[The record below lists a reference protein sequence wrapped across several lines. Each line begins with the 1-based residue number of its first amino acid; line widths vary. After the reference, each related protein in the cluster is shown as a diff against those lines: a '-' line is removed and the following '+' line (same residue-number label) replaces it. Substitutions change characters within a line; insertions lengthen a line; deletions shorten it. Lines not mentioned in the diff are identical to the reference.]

1 MSVVTSLQ
9 LCSPGLS
16 CLQLLHMSVFS
27 QSFSPCGRFLAA
39 GNNYGEIALFSLSAA
54 LSPDATA
61 QSQKPVLT
69 FTAHEGPVFALL
81 STDCHLLSAGH
92 GEVSAWSWTELI
104 KKVRLSGTDRDRT
117 SNLCGQR
124 DQTTGE
130 DGSSAGVHSLSL
142 SSTRDSLFV
151 SVLRSSLEIPEI
163 NAMTIN
169 PRDNSLVVGGGDNNV
184 HVLDLE
190 QGVFKSVLQGH
201 SDYVHCVSVRE
212 REGEIL
218 SGGEDG
224 AVRIWDSRTG
234 QTVHCIEVHKYE
246 MCARPQFGKWISCLT
261 TDSDWMLC
269 GGGPSLSLWHLR
281 SLSPTSTFPL
291 SGCQRQAAFYQDM
304 VRTTHTCVAFRA
316 PFHLTCGHVTRLFQ
330 ILAVG
335 EGPTVSHCLLGGE
348 VKAQIPCYSQSLNTL
363 QLNTNSTEHRVL
375 TVGGSSDHIDVFT
388 NLSYRAFSL
397 SF

>member
-1 MSVVTSLQ
+1 MGPVE
-9 LCSPGLS
+9 
-16 CLQLLHMSVFS
+16 LLHMSVFS

-54 LSPDATA
+54 LSPDASSL
-61 QSQKPVLT
+61 SQKPVLT
-69 FTAHEGPVFALL
+69 FTAHEGPVFSLL
-81 STDCHLLSAGH
+81 STDCHLLSAGN
-92 GEVSAWSWTELI
+92 GEISAWSWSELI
-104 KKVRLSGTDRDRT
+104 KKNVKPVWTKRP
-117 SNLCGQR
+117 NYK
-124 DQTTGE
+124 
-130 DGSSAGVHSLSL
+130 
-142 SSTRDSLFV
+142 
-151 SVLRSSLEIPEI
+151 SSLEIPEI

-184 HVLDLE
+184 HILDLE
-190 QGVFKSVLQGH
+190 HGVFKSVLQGH

-212 REGEIL
+212 REAEIL

-224 AVRIWDSRTG
+224 AVRIWDSRTA
-234 QTVHCIEVHKYE
+234 QSVHCIEVYKYE
-246 MCARPQFGKWISCLT
+246 SCARPQYGKWISCVT

-281 SLSPTSTFPL
+281 SLSPTSVFPL
-291 SGCQRQAAFYQDM
+291 TGCQRQAVFHQDM
-304 VRTTHTCVAFRA
+304 
-316 PFHLTCGHVTRLFQ
+316 

-335 EGPTVSHCLLGGE
+335 EGPFVSHCLLGGE
-348 VKAQIPCYSQSLNTL
+348 VKAQIPCRPQSLNTL

-375 TVGGSSDHIDVFT
+375 TAGGSSDHIDVFT

>member
-1 MSVVTSLQ
+1 MYPLI
-9 LCSPGLS
+9 CD
-16 CLQLLHMSVFS
+16 F
-27 QSFSPCGRFLAA
+27 
-39 GNNYGEIALFSLSAA
+39 
-54 LSPDATA
+54 LSP
-61 QSQKPVLT
+61 QNVKPL
-69 FTAHEGPVFALL
+69 
-81 STDCHLLSAGH
+81 
-92 GEVSAWSWTELI
+92 WT
-104 KKVRLSGTDRDRT
+104 KRPNYK
-117 SNLCGQR
+117 
-124 DQTTGE
+124 
-130 DGSSAGVHSLSL
+130 
-142 SSTRDSLFV
+142 
-151 SVLRSSLEIPEI
+151 SSLEIPEI
-163 NAMTIN
+163 NSMIIN
-169 PRDNSLVVGGGDNNV
+169 PRDNSLVVGGGDNNI
-184 HVLDLE
+184 HILDLE
-190 QGVFKSVLQGH
+190 HGVFKSVLQGH

-212 REGEIL
+212 REAEIL

-234 QTVHCIEVHKYE
+234 QTVHCIEVYKYE
-246 MCARPQFGKWISCLT
+246 ECARPQFGKWISCLT

-304 VRTTHTCVAFRA
+304 
-316 PFHLTCGHVTRLFQ
+316 

-335 EGPTVSHCLLGGE
+335 EGQSVSHCLLGGE
-348 VKAQIPCYSQSLNTL
+348 VKAQIPCSSQSLNTL

>member
-1 MSVVTSLQ
+1 MGPVE
-9 LCSPGLS
+9 
-16 CLQLLHMSVFS
+16 LLHMSVFS

-54 LSPDATA
+54 LSPDATGL
-61 QSQKPVLT
+61 SQKPVLT
-69 FTAHEGPVFALL
+69 FTAHEGPVFSLL
-81 STDCHLLSAGH
+81 STDCHLLSAGN

-104 KKVRLSGTDRDRT
+104 KKNVKPLWTKRP
-117 SNLCGQR
+117 NYK
-124 DQTTGE
+124 
-130 DGSSAGVHSLSL
+130 
-142 SSTRDSLFV
+142 
-151 SVLRSSLEIPEI
+151 SSLEIPEI
-163 NAMTIN
+163 NSMTIN
-169 PRDNSLVVGGGDNNV
+169 SRDNSLIVGGGDNNL

-190 QGVFKSVLQGH
+190 HGVFKAVLQGH
-201 SDYVHCVSVRE
+201 SDYVHCVTMRE
-212 REGEIL
+212 REAEIL

-224 AVRIWDSRTG
+224 AVRMWDLHVCFSLTERLSVF
-234 QTVHCIEVHKYE
+234 QS
-246 MCARPQFGKWISCLT
+246 CARPQFGKWISCLT

-304 VRTTHTCVAFRA
+304 
-316 PFHLTCGHVTRLFQ
+316 

-335 EGPTVSHCLLGGE
+335 EGPFVSHCLLGGD
-348 VKAQIPCYSQSLNTL
+348 VKAQIPCSPQSLNTL

-375 TVGGSSDHIDVFT
+375 TVGGSSAHIDVFT